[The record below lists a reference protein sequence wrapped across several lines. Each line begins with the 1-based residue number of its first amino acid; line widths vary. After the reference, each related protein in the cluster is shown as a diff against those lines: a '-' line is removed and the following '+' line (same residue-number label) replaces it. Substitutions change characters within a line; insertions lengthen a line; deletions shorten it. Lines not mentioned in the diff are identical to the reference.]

1 MGQEGRKTS
10 YSIVLKFSKITPR
23 NAQPPH
29 QLGPSTRLCYTPV
42 ESQPQQDHE
51 DETNLDVQVAVE
63 QASEMPLDLEK
74 CKTAFGLFDDV
85 PLDSES

>member
-1 MGQEGRKTS
+1 MVFFLEQYVWS
-10 YSIVLKFSKITPR
+10 V
-23 NAQPPH
+23 A
-29 QLGPSTRLCYTPV
+29 
-42 ESQPQQDHE
+42 
-51 DETNLDVQVAVE
+51 LDVQVAVE